1 MTRSFCWRIMSRRN
15 RTLSL
20 LLYMALG
27 INIAYH
33 KGERGQRV
41 TWIGVV
47 FELDMEQEVMKDGL

>member
-1 MTRSFCWRIMSRRN
+1 MSRRN